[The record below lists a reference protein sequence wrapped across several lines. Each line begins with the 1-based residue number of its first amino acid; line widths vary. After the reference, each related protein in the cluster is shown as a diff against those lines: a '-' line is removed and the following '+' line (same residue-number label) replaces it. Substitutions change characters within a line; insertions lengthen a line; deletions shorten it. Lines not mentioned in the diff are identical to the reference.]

1 MAQFPIDPKIN
12 AAKTGNPELLAWSQ
26 GDIENRIGF
35 KGGRYTS
42 VNHALAFLIGAVLS
56 AILYALMVFVFIHVP
71 GISKVAT
78 IYMRPSNQFA
88 VIPATLFFFGGLTV
102 LMLKGKKLKFQE
114 RALKLSAVPAEP
126 EFVLNEATAATV
138 LNRIHSLVDHPR
150 HFVLLNRIDR
160 ALSNFKNIGQV
171 NDVSAI
177 LRAQAENDEDL
188 VASSYTVVN
197 GLVWAIP
204 VLGFIGTVLGL
215 SLAIGR
221 FTATLQAAGDLTL
234 IRASLQGVTG
244 GLATAFESTLVA
256 LTFTLILQ
264 LVITFQQKR
273 EMAFLDE
280 CNDYC
285 HLYIVSKLRVA
296 DRQPAAT
303 AAPVPVSVPALAET
317 KS

>member
-1 MAQFPIDPKIN
+1 MAQFPISQTTTDRGTN
-12 AAKTGNPELLAWSQ
+12 NPDLLAWSKD
-26 GDIENRIGF
+26 DIENRFGF

-42 VNHALAFLIGAVLS
+42 VNHAFAFLIGALLTG
-56 AILYALMVFVFIHVP
+56 ILYALMILVFSHLPVV
-71 GISKVAT
+71 SKVAT

-88 VIPATLFFFGGLTV
+88 VIPATFFFFGGIAILF
-102 LMLKGKKLKFQE
+102 LKGRKIKFQE

-126 EFVLNEATAATV
+126 DFILTETTAATV
-138 LNRIHSLVDHPR
+138 LARIHALVDQPR

-177 LRAQAENDEDL
+177 LRAQAQNDEDQ

-221 FTATLQAAGDLTL
+221 FTQTLQAAGDLTL

-285 HLYIVSKLRVA
+285 HSHIVSKLRLA
-296 DRQPAAT
+296 DRQPPPSSAQIS
-303 AAPVPVSVPALAET
+303 APAKP
-317 KS
+317 

>member
-1 MAQFPIDPKIN
+1 MAQFPTNPKADGTKN
-12 AAKTGNPELLAWSQ
+12 GNPELLAWSRS
-26 GDIENRIGF
+26 DIENRFGF

-42 VNHALAFLIGAVLS
+42 VNHGLAFLIGALATGVL
-56 AILYALMVFVFIHVP
+56 YVLMLFVFSRLPILSH
-71 GISKVAT
+71 VAT
-78 IYMRPSNQFA
+78 IYMRPTNQFA
-88 VIPATLFFFGGLTV
+88 VIPATFFFFGGLAV
-102 LMLKGKKLKFQE
+102 LFLKGRKINFQR
-114 RALKLSAVPAEP
+114 RALLLSAVPAEP
-126 EFVLNEATAATV
+126 EFILTETTAATV
-138 LNRIHSLVDHPR
+138 LTRIHSMVDQPR
-150 HFVLLNRIDR
+150 HFILLNRIDR

-171 NDVSAI
+171 GDVSAI
-177 LRAQAENDEDL
+177 LRAQAENDEDQ

-221 FTATLQAAGDLTL
+221 FTATLQAAGDLAL
-234 IRASLQGVTG
+234 IRASLQGVTS

-273 EMAFLDE
+273 EMSFLDE

-285 HLYIVSKLRVA
+285 HSHIVAKLRLTS
-296 DRQPAAT
+296 RPQPISAS
-303 AAPVPVSVPALAET
+303 AAPET
-317 KS
+317 KP

>member
-1 MAQFPIDPKIN
+1 MAQFPTSSK
-12 AAKTGNPELLAWSQ
+12 AASRDLNNPELLAWSQ
-26 GDIENRIGF
+26 ADIENRFGF

-42 VNHALAFLIGAVLS
+42 VNHAFAFLIGALLS
-56 AILYALMVFVFIHVP
+56 AILYASMIFVFIHLPVA
-71 GISKVAT
+71 SKVAT

-88 VIPATLFFFGGLTV
+88 VIPATFFFFGGIAILF
-102 LMLKGKKLKFQE
+102 LKGKKIQFQQ
-114 RALKLSAVPAEP
+114 RALYLSAVPIEP
-126 EFVLNEATAATV
+126 EFILTETTAATV
-138 LNRIHSLVDHPR
+138 LARIHSLVDHPR
-150 HFVLLNRIDR
+150 HFVLFNRLDR
-160 ALSNFKNIGQV
+160 ALSNFRNIGQV
-171 NDVSAI
+171 GDVSAI
-177 LRAQAENDEDL
+177 LRAQAENDEDQ

-221 FTATLQAAGDLTL
+221 FTATLQAAGDISL

-285 HLYIVSKLRVA
+285 HSHIVSKLRLA
-296 DRQPAAT
+296 DRQQPPSAPIAT
-303 AAPVPVSVPALAET
+303 EART
-317 KS
+317 

>member
-1 MAQFPIDPKIN
+1 MAQFPINPKTA

-26 GDIENRIGF
+26 GDIENRLGF

-42 VNHALAFLIGAVLS
+42 VNHALAFIMGAVLTG
-56 AILYALMVFVFIHVP
+56 ILYASMIFVFIRVP
-71 GISKVAT
+71 GVSNIAR
-78 IYMRPSNQFA
+78 IYMRPTNQFA
-88 VIPATLFFFGGLTV
+88 VIPATFFFFGGLSI
-102 LMLKGKKLKFQE
+102 LLLKGKKLKFQE
-114 RALKLSAVPAEP
+114 QALKLSAVPAEP
-126 EFVLNEATAATV
+126 EFVLNESTAATV

-177 LRAQAENDEDL
+177 LRAQAENDEDQ

-215 SLAIGR
+215 SLAIGK
-221 FTATLQAAGDLTL
+221 FTLTLQAGGDLAA

-264 LVITFQQKR
+264 LVITFNQKR

-285 HLYIVSKLRVA
+285 HSHIVSKLRVTP
-296 DRQPAAT
+296 RPAPAT
-303 AAPVPVSVPALAET
+303 APAPTLAGAT
-317 KS
+317 S

>member
-1 MAQFPIDPKIN
+1 MAQFPIDPK
-12 AAKTGNPELLAWSQ
+12 AATKQTGNPELLAWSQ
-26 GDIENRIGF
+26 GDIENRFGF

-42 VNHALAFLIGAVLS
+42 VNHVFAFLIGAVLS
-56 AILYALMVFVFIHVP
+56 AILYALMTFVFVNLPVL
-71 GISKVAT
+71 SKVAT
-78 IYMRPSNQFA
+78 IYKRPSNQFA
-88 VIPATLFFFGGLTV
+88 VVPATLFFFGGIAV
-102 LMLKGKKLKFQE
+102 LFLKGKKLRFQE

-126 EFVLNEATAATV
+126 EFVLNETTAATV

-150 HFVLLNRIDR
+150 HFILLNRIDR

-177 LRAQAENDEDL
+177 LRAQAENDEDQI
-188 VASSYTVVN
+188 ASSYTVVN

-221 FTATLQAAGDLTL
+221 FTATLQAGGDLAK
-234 IRASLQGVTG
+234 IRDSLQGVTS

-285 HLYIVSKLRVA
+285 HSHIVSKLRLSE
-296 DRQPAAT
+296 RQEPPSPLPI
-303 AAPVPVSVPALAET
+303 PVEAVEA

>member
-12 AAKTGNPELLAWSQ
+12 AAKAGNPELLAWSQ
-26 GDIENRIGF
+26 SDIENRLGF

-42 VNHALAFLIGAVLS
+42 VNHALAFLIGAVLTG
-56 AILYALMVFVFIHVP
+56 ILYALMVFVFSRVP
-71 GISKVAT
+71 GVSKIAT

-88 VIPATLFFFGGLTV
+88 VIPATLFFFGGISV
-102 LMLKGKKLKFQE
+102 LILKGKKLKFQE

-126 EFVLNEATAATV
+126 EFVLNETTAATV

-177 LRAQAENDEDL
+177 LRAQAENDEDQ

-221 FTATLQAAGDLTL
+221 FTSTLQAGGDLTL

-273 EMAFLDE
+273 EMAFLDD

-285 HLYIVSKLRVA
+285 HSHIVSKLRVA
-296 DRQPAAT
+296 ERQPP
-303 AAPVPVSVPALAET
+303 APAPALAEA

>member
-1 MAQFPIDPKIN
+1 MAQFPIKPK
-12 AAKTGNPELLAWSQ
+12 AADSGTDNPALLAWTQ
-26 GDIENRIGF
+26 GDIENRWGF

-42 VNHALAFLIGAVLS
+42 VNHGFAFIIGALLTG
-56 AILYALMVFVFIHVP
+56 ILYVLMLLVFSHVP
-71 GISKVAT
+71 GIKMIAA
-78 IYMRPSNQFA
+78 IYMRPTNQFA
-88 VIPATLFFFGGLTV
+88 VIPATFFFFGGATILF
-102 LMLKGKKLKFQE
+102 LKGKKIKFQE
-114 RALKLSAVPAEP
+114 RALKLAAVPAEP
-126 EFVLNEATAATV
+126 EFILTETTATTV
-138 LNRIHSLVDHPR
+138 LARIHSLVDQPR

-177 LRAQAENDEDL
+177 LRAQAENDEDQ

-221 FTATLQAAGDLTL
+221 FTQTLQAEGDLDK

-264 LVITFQQKR
+264 LMITFQQKR

-285 HLYIVSKLRVA
+285 HSHIIAKLRLTARPPAVFA
-296 DRQPAAT
+296 QSAPPPNHEQPA
-303 AAPVPVSVPALAET
+303 P

>member
-1 MAQFPIDPKIN
+1 MAQFPINPK
-12 AAKTGNPELLAWSQ
+12 ASQQKDGETQMLAWSQ
-26 GDIENRIGF
+26 DDVENRFGF

-42 VNHALAFLIGAVLS
+42 VNHTLAFLMGAVLA
-56 AILYALMVFVFIHVP
+56 AILYALMTFVFVNLPVV
-71 GISKVAT
+71 SKIAT
-78 IYMRPSNQFA
+78 IYRRPSNQFA
-88 VIPATLFFFGGLTV
+88 VIPATLFFFGGISILI
-102 LMLKGKKLKFQE
+102 LKGKKLKFQE
-114 RALKLSAVPAEP
+114 RALRLSAVPAEP
-126 EFVLNEATAATV
+126 EFVLNESTAATV

-177 LRAQAENDEDL
+177 LRAQAENDEDQ

-221 FTATLQAAGDLTL
+221 FTTTLQAGGDLAK
-234 IRASLQGVTG
+234 IRESLQGVTG

-285 HLYIVSKLRVA
+285 HSHIVSKLRLTE
-296 DRQPAAT
+296 RPQPAP
-303 AAPVPVSVPALAET
+303 APTPAEAKT
-317 KS
+317 

>member
-1 MAQFPIDPKIN
+1 MAQFPLSSKT
-12 AAKTGNPELLAWSQ
+12 AKHGVDPELLAWSQ
-26 GDIENRIGF
+26 GDIENRFGF
-35 KGGRYTS
+35 KGGRYTN
-42 VNHALAFLIGAVLS
+42 VNHAFAFLIGALLTG
-56 AILYALMVFVFIHVP
+56 ILYALMLFVFIHLPVV
-71 GISKVAT
+71 SKVAT

-88 VIPATLFFFGGLTV
+88 VIPATFFFFGGITIL
-102 LMLKGKKLKFQE
+102 LLKGKKIQFQQ
-114 RALKLSAVPAEP
+114 RALKISAVPTEP
-126 EFVLNEATAATV
+126 EFILTETTAATV
-138 LNRIHSLVDHPR
+138 LARIHSLVDHPR

-177 LRAQAENDEDL
+177 LRAQAENDEDQ

-221 FTATLQAAGDLTL
+221 FTQTLQAAGDLAL
-234 IRASLQGVTG
+234 IRASLQGVTS

-285 HLYIVSKLRVA
+285 HSHIVSKLRLA
-296 DRQPAAT
+296 DRQQPQPAPTTTEAK
-303 AAPVPVSVPALAET
+303 A
-317 KS
+317 

>member
-1 MAQFPIDPKIN
+1 MAQFPISKISADGGTN
-12 AAKTGNPELLAWSQ
+12 NPDMLAWSKD
-26 GDIENRIGF
+26 DIENRFGF

-42 VNHALAFLIGAVLS
+42 VNHAFAFLIGALLTG
-56 AILYALMVFVFIHVP
+56 ILYALMLFVFIHLPVV
-71 GISKVAT
+71 SKVAT
-78 IYMRPSNQFA
+78 IYMRPTNQFA
-88 VIPATLFFFGGLTV
+88 VIPATFFFFGGIAILF
-102 LMLKGKKLKFQE
+102 LKGRKLKFQE
-114 RALKLSAVPAEP
+114 RALKLSAVSAEP
-126 EFVLNEATAATV
+126 EFILTETTAATV
-138 LNRIHSLVDHPR
+138 LARIHALVDQPR
-150 HFVLLNRIDR
+150 HFILLNRIDR

-177 LRAQAENDEDL
+177 LRAQAENDEDQ
-188 VASSYTVVN
+188 VASSYTIVN

-221 FTATLQAAGDLTL
+221 FTQTLQAAGDLTL

-285 HLYIVSKLRVA
+285 HSHIVSKLRLT
-296 DRQPAAT
+296 DRQPPPSAQI
-303 AAPVPVSVPALAET
+303 SVPA

>member
-1 MAQFPIDPKIN
+1 MAQFPISQITTDHRTN
-12 AAKTGNPELLAWSQ
+12 NPDLLAWSKD
-26 GDIENRIGF
+26 DIENRFGF

-42 VNHALAFLIGAVLS
+42 VNHAFAFLIGALLTG
-56 AILYALMVFVFIHVP
+56 ILYALMLFVFIHLPVV
-71 GISKVAT
+71 SKVAT
-78 IYMRPSNQFA
+78 IYMRPTNQFA
-88 VIPATLFFFGGLTV
+88 VIPATFFFFGGIAILF
-102 LMLKGKKLKFQE
+102 LKGRKIKFQE

-126 EFVLNEATAATV
+126 EFILTETTAATV
-138 LNRIHSLVDHPR
+138 LARIHALVDQPR

-177 LRAQAENDEDL
+177 LRAQAQNDEDQ
-188 VASSYTVVN
+188 VASSYTIVN

-221 FTATLQAAGDLTL
+221 FTQTLQAAGDLEL

-285 HLYIVSKLRVA
+285 HSHIVSKLRLA
-296 DRQPAAT
+296 DRQP
-303 AAPVPVSVPALAET
+303 PLPAQTSPPA

>member
-1 MAQFPIDPKIN
+1 MAQFPISPKTADSGADN
-12 AAKTGNPELLAWSQ
+12 QALLAWSQ
-26 GDIENRIGF
+26 DDIENRFGF

-42 VNHALAFLIGAVLS
+42 VNHAFAFLIGALLTGV
-56 AILYALMVFVFIHVP
+56 LYALMIFVFSHLPVMSQI
-71 GISKVAT
+71 AT

-88 VIPATLFFFGGLTV
+88 VIPATFFFFGGLAV
-102 LMLKGKKLKFQE
+102 LFLKGKKIKFQE
-114 RALKLSAVPAEP
+114 RALKLAAVPAEP
-126 EFVLNEATAATV
+126 DFILTEATAATV
-138 LNRIHSLVDHPR
+138 LARIHSLVDQPR

-177 LRAQAENDEDL
+177 LRAQAQNDEDQ

-221 FTATLQAAGDLTL
+221 FTQTLQAAGDLTL

-285 HLYIVSKLRVA
+285 HSHIISKLRLA
-296 DRQPAAT
+296 DRKQPPFAT
-303 AAPVPVSVPALAET
+303 NATET

>member
-1 MAQFPIDPKIN
+1 MAQFPTNPKTDSN
-12 AAKTGNPELLAWSQ
+12 KTGNPDLLAWSQ
-26 GDIENRIGF
+26 SDVENRFGF

-42 VNHALAFLIGAVLS
+42 VNHAFAFLIGALLTG
-56 AILYALMVFVFIHVP
+56 ILYALMTFVFVHVP
-71 GISKVAT
+71 GFSAVAT

-88 VIPATLFFFGGLTV
+88 VIPATFFFFGGMAV
-102 LMLKGKKLKFQE
+102 LYLKGRKIKFQE

-126 EFVLNEATAATV
+126 EFVLTETTAATV
-138 LNRIHSLVDHPR
+138 LTRIHSLVDQPR

-177 LRAQAENDEDL
+177 MRAQAENDEDL

-256 LTFTLILQ
+256 LTFTLLLQ
-264 LVITFQQKR
+264 LAITFQQKR

-285 HLYIVSKLRVA
+285 HSHIVSKLRLVN
-296 DRQPAAT
+296 RQQPPS
-303 AAPVPVSVPALAET
+303 APTTTEA

>member
-1 MAQFPIDPKIN
+1 MI
-12 AAKTGNPELLAWSQ
+12 
-26 GDIENRIGF
+26 
-35 KGGRYTS
+35 
-42 VNHALAFLIGAVLS
+42 
-56 AILYALMVFVFIHVP
+56 FVFAHLP
-71 GISKVAT
+71 GLSNVAT
-78 IYMRPSNQFA
+78 IFMRPSNQFA
-88 VIPATLFFFGGLTV
+88 VMPATFFFFGGLAI
-102 LMLKGKKLKFQE
+102 LFLKGRKIQFQE

-126 EFVLNEATAATV
+126 EFVLTETTAASV
-138 LNRIHSLVDHPR
+138 LARIHSLVDHPR
-150 HFVLLNRIDR
+150 HFVLLNRLDR
-160 ALSNFKNIGQV
+160 ALSNFQNMGQV

-177 LRAQAENDEDL
+177 LRAQAENDEDQ

-221 FTATLQAAGDLTL
+221 FTSTLQAAGDLTL

-273 EMAFLDE
+273 EMTFLDE

-285 HLYIVSKLRVA
+285 HSHIVSKLRLIG
-296 DRQPAAT
+296 RQQPPAAQI
-303 AAPVPVSVPALAET
+303 AGDA

>member
-1 MAQFPIDPKIN
+1 MAQFPISQTTTDRGTN
-12 AAKTGNPELLAWSQ
+12 NPDLLAWSKE
-26 GDIENRIGF
+26 DIENRFGF

-42 VNHALAFLIGAVLS
+42 VNHAFAFLIGALLTG
-56 AILYALMVFVFIHVP
+56 ILYGLMIFVFSHLPVV
-71 GISKVAT
+71 SKVAT

-88 VIPATLFFFGGLTV
+88 VIPATFFFFGGIAILF
-102 LMLKGKKLKFQE
+102 LKGRKIKFQE

-126 EFVLNEATAATV
+126 DFILTETTAATV
-138 LNRIHSLVDHPR
+138 LARIHALVDQPR

-177 LRAQAENDEDL
+177 LRAQAQNDEDQ

-221 FTATLQAAGDLTL
+221 FTQTLQAAGDLTL

-285 HLYIVSKLRVA
+285 HSHIVSKLRLT
-296 DRQPAAT
+296 DRQQQPSAQISAS
-303 AAPVPVSVPALAET
+303 AKP
-317 KS
+317 

>member
-1 MAQFPIDPKIN
+1 MAQFPTN
-12 AAKTGNPELLAWSQ
+12 SGATQGQTGNPELLSWSQ
-26 GDIENRIGF
+26 GDIENRFGF
-35 KGGRYTS
+35 KGARYTG
-42 VNHALAFLIGAVLS
+42 VNHAFAFMIGALLS
-56 AILYALMVFVFIHVP
+56 GILYALMIFVFVHVP
-71 GISKVAT
+71 VVSKVAT

-88 VIPATLFFFGGLTV
+88 VIPATLFFFGGIAILF
-102 LMLKGKKLKFQE
+102 LKGRKIQFQQ

-126 EFVLNEATAATV
+126 EFILTETTAATV
-138 LNRIHSLVDHPR
+138 LARIHSLVDNPR
-150 HFVLLNRIDR
+150 HFVLLNRLDR

-171 NDVSAI
+171 GDVSAI
-177 LRAQAENDEDL
+177 LRAQAENDEDQ

-221 FTATLQAAGDLTL
+221 FTDTLQAAGDISL

-285 HLYIVSKLRVA
+285 HSHIVSKLRLA
-296 DRQPAAT
+296 DRHPP
-303 AAPVPVSVPALAET
+303 APVPTDIEARS
-317 KS
+317 

>member
-1 MAQFPIDPKIN
+1 MAQFPISTK
-12 AAKTGNPELLAWSQ
+12 AADSGADNQTLLAWSQ
-26 GDIENRIGF
+26 DDVENRFGF

-42 VNHALAFLIGAVLS
+42 VNHAFAFLIGALLTG
-56 AILYALMVFVFIHVP
+56 ILYALMIFVFSHLPVM
-71 GISKVAT
+71 SQVAT

-88 VIPATLFFFGGLTV
+88 VIPATFFFFGGLAV
-102 LMLKGKKLKFQE
+102 LFLKGKKIKFQE
-114 RALKLSAVPAEP
+114 RALKLAAVPAEP
-126 EFVLNEATAATV
+126 DFILTEATAATV
-138 LNRIHSLVDHPR
+138 LARIHSLVDQPR

-177 LRAQAENDEDL
+177 LRAQAQNDEDQ

-221 FTATLQAAGDLTL
+221 FTQTLQAAGDLTL

-256 LTFTLILQ
+256 LVFTLILQ

-285 HLYIVSKLRVA
+285 HSHIVAKLRLA
-296 DRQPAAT
+296 DRQLPPSAST
-303 AAPVPVSVPALAET
+303 AAEV

>member
-1 MAQFPIDPKIN
+1 MAQFPITTTASQN
-12 AAKTGNPELLAWSQ
+12 TNGNPELLAWSQ
-26 GDIENRIGF
+26 SDVENRFGF

-42 VNHALAFLIGAVLS
+42 VNHAFAFLIGALLTG
-56 AILYALMVFVFIHVP
+56 ILYALMTFVFVHVP
-71 GISKVAT
+71 LMSVVAT

-88 VIPATLFFFGGLTV
+88 VIPATFFFFGGTTIL
-102 LMLKGKKLKFQE
+102 LLKGRKVKFQQ
-114 RALKLSAVPAEP
+114 RALQLSAVPADP
-126 EFVLNEATAATV
+126 EFILTETTAATV
-138 LNRIHSLVDHPR
+138 LAHIRSLVDHPR
-150 HFVLLNRIDR
+150 HFILLNRIDR
-160 ALSNFKNIGQV
+160 ALSNFRNIGQV

-177 LRAQAENDEDL
+177 LRAQAENDEDQ

-221 FTATLQAAGDLTL
+221 FTATLQAAGDLAL

-285 HLYIVSKLRVA
+285 HSHIVSKLRLA
-296 DRQPAAT
+296 NRQQPSSDTTGTEAKT
-303 AAPVPVSVPALAET
+303 
-317 KS
+317 

>member
-1 MAQFPIDPKIN
+1 MAQFPIDPKIK
-12 AAKTGNPELLAWSQ
+12 AAKAGNTELLAWSQ
-26 GDIENRIGF
+26 EDFENRLGF

-42 VNHALAFLIGAVLS
+42 ANHALAFLMSLVL
-56 AILYALMVFVFIHVP
+56 AGILYALMIFVFIHVP
-71 GISKVAT
+71 GLSRIAT

-88 VIPATLFFFGGLTV
+88 VIPATIFFFGGISIL
-102 LMLKGKKLKFQE
+102 LLKGKKLKFQE

-126 EFVLNEATAATV
+126 EFVLNETTAPIV

-221 FTATLQAAGDLTL
+221 FTQTLQAGSDLAA

-285 HLYIVSKLRVA
+285 HSHIVSKLRLT
-296 DRQPAAT
+296 DRKPSSQPSEPAM
-303 AAPVPVSVPALAET
+303 PVEAKA
-317 KS
+317 

>member
-1 MAQFPIDPKIN
+1 MAQFPISSKATERGIN
-12 AAKTGNPELLAWSQ
+12 PDLLAWSQ
-26 GDIENRIGF
+26 DDIENRFGF

-42 VNHALAFLIGAVLS
+42 VNHAFAFLIGALLTG
-56 AILYALMVFVFIHVP
+56 ILYVLMLFVFIHLPVV
-71 GISKVAT
+71 SKVAT

-88 VIPATLFFFGGLTV
+88 VIPATFFFFGGITILF
-102 LMLKGKKLKFQE
+102 LKGKKIQFQQ
-114 RALKLSAVPAEP
+114 RALKLSAVPTEP
-126 EFVLNEATAATV
+126 EFILTETTAATV
-138 LNRIHSLVDHPR
+138 LARIHSLVDHPR

-177 LRAQAENDEDL
+177 LRAQAENDEDQ

-221 FTATLQAAGDLTL
+221 FTQTLQAAGDLAL
-234 IRASLQGVTG
+234 IRASLQGVTS

-285 HLYIVSKLRVA
+285 HSHIVSKLRLA
-296 DRQPAAT
+296 DRQQPLS
-303 AAPVPVSVPALAET
+303 APTITEAKA
-317 KS
+317 

>member
-1 MAQFPIDPKIN
+1 MAQFPINPK
-12 AAKTGNPELLAWSQ
+12 ASQQKGGETQMLAWSQ
-26 GDIENRIGF
+26 DDVENRFGF

-42 VNHALAFLIGAVLS
+42 VNHTLAFLMGAVMA
-56 AILYALMVFVFIHVP
+56 AILYALMTFVFVNLPVV
-71 GISKVAT
+71 SKIAT
-78 IYMRPSNQFA
+78 IYRRPSNQFA
-88 VIPATLFFFGGLTV
+88 VIPATLFFFGGISILV
-102 LMLKGKKLKFQE
+102 LKGKKLKFQE

-126 EFVLNEATAATV
+126 EFVLNESTATTV

-177 LRAQAENDEDL
+177 LRAQAENDEDQ

-221 FTATLQAAGDLTL
+221 FTSTLQAGGDLAK
-234 IRASLQGVTG
+234 IRESLQGVTG

-285 HLYIVSKLRVA
+285 HSHIVSKLRLTE
-296 DRQPAAT
+296 RPQPAP
-303 AAPVPVSVPALAET
+303 APLPTPAPAEAKT
-317 KS
+317 

>member
-1 MAQFPIDPKIN
+1 M
-12 AAKTGNPELLAWSQ
+12 L
-26 GDIENRIGF
+26 
-35 KGGRYTS
+35 
-42 VNHALAFLIGAVLS
+42 
-56 AILYALMVFVFIHVP
+56 FVFIHLPVV
-71 GISKVAT
+71 SKVAT
-78 IYMRPSNQFA
+78 IYMRPTNQFA
-88 VIPATLFFFGGLTV
+88 VIPATFFFFGGIAILF
-102 LMLKGKKLKFQE
+102 LKGRKLKFQE
-114 RALKLSAVPAEP
+114 RALKLSAVSAEP
-126 EFVLNEATAATV
+126 EFILTETTAATV
-138 LNRIHSLVDHPR
+138 LARIHALVDQPR
-150 HFVLLNRIDR
+150 HFILLNRIDR

-177 LRAQAENDEDL
+177 LRAQAENDEDQ
-188 VASSYTVVN
+188 VASSYTIVN

-221 FTATLQAAGDLTL
+221 FTQTLQAAGDLTL

-285 HLYIVSKLRVA
+285 HSHIVSKLRLT
-296 DRQPAAT
+296 DRQPPPSAQI
-303 AAPVPVSVPALAET
+303 SVPA

>member
-1 MAQFPIDPKIN
+1 MAQFPISSK
-12 AAKTGNPELLAWSQ
+12 AAGRDLNNPELLAWSQ
-26 GDIENRIGF
+26 ADIENRFGF

-42 VNHALAFLIGAVLS
+42 VNHAFAFLIGALLS
-56 AILYALMVFVFIHVP
+56 AILYASMIFVFIHLPVA
-71 GISKVAT
+71 SKVAT

-88 VIPATLFFFGGLTV
+88 VIPATFFFFGGITILF
-102 LMLKGKKLKFQE
+102 LKGKKIQFQQ
-114 RALKLSAVPAEP
+114 RALYLSAVPVEP
-126 EFVLNEATAATV
+126 EFILTETTAATV
-138 LNRIHSLVDHPR
+138 LARIHSLVDHPR
-150 HFVLLNRIDR
+150 HFVLLNRLDR
-160 ALSNFKNIGQV
+160 ALSNFRKIGQV
-171 NDVSAI
+171 GDVSAI
-177 LRAQAENDEDL
+177 LRAQAENDEDQ

-221 FTATLQAAGDLTL
+221 FTATLQAAGDISL

-285 HLYIVSKLRVA
+285 HSHIVSKLRLA
-296 DRQPAAT
+296 DRQQP
-303 AAPVPVSVPALAET
+303 PSVPIAAEAT
-317 KS
+317 S

>member
-1 MAQFPIDPKIN
+1 M
-12 AAKTGNPELLAWSQ
+12 LAWTQ
-26 GDIENRIGF
+26 QDIENRLAF

-42 VNHALAFLIGAVLS
+42 VNHLLAFLLGVVL
-56 AILYALMVFVFIHVP
+56 AGVTYALMIFVFIRLPVA
-71 GISKVAT
+71 SAVAT
-78 IYMRPSNQFA
+78 MFMRPTNQFA
-88 VIPATLFFFGGLTV
+88 VIPATLFFFGGIAILI
-102 LMLKGKKLKFQE
+102 LKGKKLQLQN
-114 RALKLSAVPAEP
+114 RALNLSAVPVEP
-126 EFVLNEATAATV
+126 DFVLTETTAATV
-138 LNRIHSLVDHPR
+138 LARIHSLVDHPR

-177 LRAQAENDEDL
+177 LRAQAENDEDQ
-188 VASSYTVVN
+188 VASSYTVLN

-221 FTATLQAAGDLTL
+221 FTLTLQAGGDITL
-234 IRASLQGVTG
+234 IRDSLQGVTS
-244 GLATAFESTLVA
+244 GLATAFETTLVA
-256 LTFTLILQ
+256 LSFTLILQ
-264 LVITFQQKR
+264 LGITFQQKR

-285 HLYIVSKLRVA
+285 HSNIVSKLRLTN
-296 DRQPAAT
+296 RQQPLPAPS
-303 AAPVPVSVPALAET
+303 APEA

>member
-1 MAQFPIDPKIN
+1 MAQFPISK
-12 AAKTGNPELLAWSQ
+12 KTADGASGNSDLLAWSQ
-26 GDIENRIGF
+26 GDIENRFGF

-42 VNHALAFLIGAVLS
+42 VNHAFAFLIGAL
-56 AILYALMVFVFIHVP
+56 ATGILYALMLFVFVHVP
-71 GISKVAT
+71 GLSPVAT

-88 VIPATLFFFGGLTV
+88 VIPATFFCFGGLAI
-102 LMLKGKKLKFQE
+102 LFLKGKKIKFQR
-114 RALKLSAVPAEP
+114 RALDLAAVPTEP
-126 EFVLNEATAATV
+126 EFILTETTAATV
-138 LNRIHSLVDHPR
+138 LARIHSMVDHPR
-150 HFVLLNRIDR
+150 HFILLNRLDR

-171 NDVSAI
+171 GDVSAI
-177 LRAQAENDEDL
+177 LRAQAENDEDQ

-221 FTATLQAAGDLTL
+221 FTQTLQAAGDLTL

-256 LTFTLILQ
+256 LVFTLILQ

-285 HLYIVSKLRVA
+285 HSHIIAKLRLA
-296 DRQPAAT
+296 DRKQAPSAT
-303 AAPVPVSVPALAET
+303 IATET

>member
-1 MAQFPIDPKIN
+1 MAQFPISQTTTDRGPN
-12 AAKTGNPELLAWSQ
+12 NFDLLSWSKD
-26 GDIENRIGF
+26 DIENRFGF

-42 VNHALAFLIGAVLS
+42 VNHAFAFLIGALLTG
-56 AILYALMVFVFIHVP
+56 ILYALMIFVFSHLPVV
-71 GISKVAT
+71 SKVAT

-88 VIPATLFFFGGLTV
+88 VIPATFFFFGGIAILF
-102 LMLKGKKLKFQE
+102 LKGRKIKFQE

-126 EFVLNEATAATV
+126 DFILTETTAATV
-138 LNRIHSLVDHPR
+138 LARIHALVDQPR

-177 LRAQAENDEDL
+177 LRAQAQNDEDQ

-221 FTATLQAAGDLTL
+221 FTQTLQAAGDLTL

-285 HLYIVSKLRVA
+285 HSHIVSKLRLA
-296 DRQPAAT
+296 DRQPPSSSAQIS
-303 AAPVPVSVPALAET
+303 APA

>member
-1 MAQFPIDPKIN
+1 MAQFPNTPKSN
-12 AAKTGNPELLAWSQ
+12 LGNDGNQALLAWSQ

-42 VNHALAFLIGAVLS
+42 VNHSLAFLIGALATGVL
-56 AILYALMVFVFIHVP
+56 YVLMLFVFSRIP
-71 GISKVAT
+71 GINHIAT
-78 IYMRPSNQFA
+78 IYMRPTNQFA
-88 VIPATLFFFGGLTV
+88 VIPATFFFFGGMAV
-102 LMLKGKKLKFQE
+102 LYLKGCKINFQS
-114 RALKLSAVPAEP
+114 RALSLAAVPAEP
-126 EFVLNEATAATV
+126 EFILTETTAATV
-138 LNRIHSLVDHPR
+138 LVRIHSMVDNPR
-150 HFVLLNRIDR
+150 NFILLNRIDR

-171 NDVSAI
+171 GDVSAI
-177 LRAQAENDEDL
+177 LRAQAENDEDQ

-215 SLAIGR
+215 SLAIGK
-221 FTATLQAAGDLTL
+221 FTATLQAAGDLAL

-256 LTFTLILQ
+256 LTFTLLLQ
-264 LVITFQQKR
+264 LMITFQQKR

-285 HLYIVSKLRVA
+285 HSHIVAKLRLST
-296 DRQPAAT
+296 RQQPPTT
-303 AAPVPVSVPALAET
+303 AAPVQTPSHE
-317 KS
+317 

>member
-1 MAQFPIDPKIN
+1 MAQFPVIPK
-12 AAKTGNPELLAWSQ
+12 AAGSAAGGPDLLAWSQ
-26 GDIENRIGF
+26 SDLENRCGF

-42 VNHALAFLIGAVLS
+42 VNHAFAFLIGALLTGLLYVLM
-56 AILYALMVFVFIHVP
+56 LFVFSRLPVV
-71 GISKVAT
+71 SKVAT

-88 VIPATLFFFGGLTV
+88 VVPATFFFFGGMTV
-102 LMLKGKKLKFQE
+102 LFLKGRKIQFQR
-114 RALKLSAVPAEP
+114 RALQLSAVPAEP
-126 EFVLNEATAATV
+126 EFILTETSSATV
-138 LNRIHSLVDHPR
+138 LARLHSLVDHPR
-150 HFVLLNRIDR
+150 HFILLNRIDR
-160 ALSNFKNIGQV
+160 ALSNFKNMGQV

-177 LRAQAENDEDL
+177 LRAQAENDEDQ

-221 FTATLQAAGDLTL
+221 FTQTLQAGGDLTL
-234 IRASLQGVTG
+234 IRASLQGVTS

-264 LVITFQQKR
+264 LTITFQQKR

-285 HLYIVSKLRVA
+285 HAHIVAKLRLT
-296 DRQPAAT
+296 DRPPPAV
-303 AAPVPVSVPALAET
+303 AAPNPET

>member
-1 MAQFPIDPKIN
+1 MAQFPIKPSTSN
-12 AAKTGNPELLAWSQ
+12 TSGNPDLLAWSQ
-26 GDIENRIGF
+26 SDIENRFGF

-42 VNHALAFLIGAVLS
+42 VNHAFAFLIGALLTGIV
-56 AILYALMVFVFIHVP
+56 YALMAFVFVHLP
-71 GISKVAT
+71 GVSVVGT

-88 VIPATLFFFGGLTV
+88 VIPATFFFFGGITMLV
-102 LMLKGKKLKFQE
+102 LKGKKVSFQQ
-114 RALKLSAVPAEP
+114 RALELSAVPADPDFILTE
-126 EFVLNEATAATV
+126 TTSATV
-138 LNRIHSLVDHPR
+138 LSRIRSLVDHPR
-150 HFVLLNRIDR
+150 HFILLNRIDR
-160 ALSNFKNIGQV
+160 ALSNFRNIGQV

-177 LRAQAENDEDL
+177 LRAQAENDEDRI
-188 VASSYTVVN
+188 ASSYTVVN

-221 FTATLQAAGDLTL
+221 FTATLQAAGDLAL

-256 LTFTLILQ
+256 LSFTLLLQ
-264 LVITFQQKR
+264 LAITFQQKR

-285 HLYIVSKLRVA
+285 HSHIVSKLRLTERQQA
-296 DRQPAAT
+296 SDRTDTQKIA
-303 AAPVPVSVPALAET
+303 
-317 KS
+317 

>member
-1 MAQFPIDPKIN
+1 MAQFPIDPKAN
-12 AAKTGNPELLAWSQ
+12 SAKADNPELLAWSQ
-26 GDIENRIGF
+26 GDIENRFGF

-42 VNHALAFLIGAVLS
+42 VNHAFAFLLGALLTG
-56 AILYALMVFVFIHVP
+56 ILYALMIFVFSRVP
-71 GISKVAT
+71 VVSKIAT

-88 VIPATLFFFGGLTV
+88 VIPATFFFFGGISIL
-102 LMLKGKKLKFQE
+102 LLKGKKLKFQE

-126 EFVLNEATAATV
+126 EFVLNESTAVTV
-138 LNRIHSLVDHPR
+138 LNRIHSLVDQPR

-171 NDVSAI
+171 NDVSSI
-177 LRAQAENDEDL
+177 LRAQAENDEDQ

-221 FTATLQAAGDLTL
+221 FTLTLQAGGDLAA

-264 LVITFQQKR
+264 LVITFNQKR

-285 HLYIVSKLRVA
+285 HLHIVSKLRVA
-296 DRQPAAT
+296 DRQT
-303 AAPVPVSVPALAET
+303 ALAPVEAKA
-317 KS
+317 

>member
-1 MAQFPIDPKIN
+1 MAQFPISQTTTDRGTN
-12 AAKTGNPELLAWSQ
+12 NPDLLAWSKD
-26 GDIENRIGF
+26 DIENRFGF

-42 VNHALAFLIGAVLS
+42 VNHAFAFLIGALLTG
-56 AILYALMVFVFIHVP
+56 ILYALMLFVFIHLP
-71 GISKVAT
+71 GVSKVAT
-78 IYMRPSNQFA
+78 IYMRPTNQFA
-88 VIPATLFFFGGLTV
+88 VIPATFFFFGGLAI
-102 LMLKGKKLKFQE
+102 LFLKGKKIQFQQ

-126 EFVLNEATAATV
+126 EFILTETTAATV
-138 LNRIHSLVDHPR
+138 LARIHSLVDHPR

-177 LRAQAENDEDL
+177 LRAQAQNDEDQ

-221 FTATLQAAGDLTL
+221 FTQTLQAAGDLTL

-285 HLYIVSKLRVA
+285 HSHIVSKLRLA
-296 DRQPAAT
+296 DRQLPPS
-303 AAPVPVSVPALAET
+303 APISASA

>member
-1 MAQFPIDPKIN
+1 MAQFPITPPNKVSGADGQ
-12 AAKTGNPELLAWSQ
+12 TLLSWSQ
-26 GDIENRIGF
+26 DDVENRFGF

-42 VNHALAFLIGAVLS
+42 VNHAFAFLIGAL
-56 AILYALMVFVFIHVP
+56 LTGLTYALMLFVFIHVP
-71 GISKVAT
+71 VVKTVAA
-78 IYMRPSNQFA
+78 IYMRPTNQFA
-88 VIPATLFFFGGLTV
+88 VVPATFFFFGGLAV
-102 LMLKGKKLKFQE
+102 LYLKGKKIKFQQ
-114 RALKLSAVPAEP
+114 RALKLAAVPAEP
-126 EFVLNEATAATV
+126 EFILTETTAATV
-138 LNRIHSLVDHPR
+138 LARIYALVDHPR

-171 NDVSAI
+171 SDVSAI

-221 FTATLQAAGDLTL
+221 FTLTLQAGGDLEL
-234 IRASLQGVTG
+234 IRASLQGVTS

-285 HLYIVSKLRVA
+285 HSHIVSKLRVTG
-296 DRQPAAT
+296 RPSPPPA
-303 AAPVPVSVPALAET
+303 AAPVEASP
-317 KS
+317 